1 MALEGSQATAAAERR
16 AGLGWRVARAFVQR
30 REASILVIAAGLF
43 AYFGLSYS
51 AFPTHDA
58 IQTMGDFAAPVAL
71 ITAGEVMLLI
81 CGEIDLAVGR
91 VFALSPII
99 MYLASAPAPDGAGLP
114 IWIGALFGLL
124 TALAVGL
131 VNGFITTVLRVPAFI
146 TTLGMLFFLNGI
158 NLKATNSFQVLTP
171 GTHAFNVVTGEYVPH
186 LLFNAEFYWAVGAV
200 IVVQFILTRTRWG
213 LHTIATG
220 GNPVGAAEAGVD
232 IRMIKIG
239 NFMLANLLAG
249 FAGILD
255 SVRITSILPLQG
267 GPDIMFQA
275 VAAAVIG
282 GTALLGGAG
291 TVVGGFIGVAVL
303 AILNIGFTIAGV
315 SALYFDLIIG
325 LAILASMIANVQV
338 ARLKNLGRL
347 Q

>member
-1 MALEGSQATAAAERR
+1 
-16 AGLGWRVARAFVQR
+16 
-30 REASILVIAAGLF
+30 
-43 AYFGLSYS
+43 
-51 AFPTHDA
+51 
-58 IQTMGDFAAPVAL
+58 
-71 ITAGEVMLLI
+71 
-81 CGEIDLAVGR
+81 
-91 VFALSPII
+91 
-99 MYLASAPAPDGAGLP
+99 
-114 IWIGALFGLL
+114 
-124 TALAVGL
+124 
-131 VNGFITTVLRVPAFI
+131 
-146 TTLGMLFFLNGI
+146 
-158 NLKATNSFQVLTP
+158 ATNSFQVLTP

-239 NFMLANLLAG
+239 
-249 FAGILD
+249 D
-255 SVRITSILPLQG
+255 
-267 GPDIMFQA
+267 
-275 VAAAVIG
+275 
-282 GTALLGGAG
+282 
-291 TVVGGFIGVAVL
+291 FIGVAVL

-315 SALYFDLIIG
+315 CALYFDLIIG